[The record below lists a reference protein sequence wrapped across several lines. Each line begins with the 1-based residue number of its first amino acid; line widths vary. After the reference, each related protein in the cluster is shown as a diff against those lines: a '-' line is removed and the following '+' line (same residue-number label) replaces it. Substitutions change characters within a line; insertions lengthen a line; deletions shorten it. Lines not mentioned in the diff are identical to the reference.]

1 MIITHH
7 LTGPKAEEEE
17 KKADLSGASLESD
30 SSAVM
35 QETSDEA
42 VTSVHSVHTIRQE
55 GGWHLVMNSIKHHDN
70 STNLRSYKC
79 LVLS

>member
-1 MIITHH
+1 MIISHH
-7 LTGPKAEEEE
+7 PTGPRAEEED

-42 VTSVHSVHTIRQE
+42 VASVHSAHTMVRQE
-55 GGWHLVMNSIKHHDN
+55 GGWH
-70 STNLRSYKC
+70 
-79 LVLS
+79 

>member
-1 MIITHH
+1 MIISLH
-7 LTGPKAEEEE
+7 LTGPKVEEEE

-42 VTSVHSVHTIRQE
+42 VHTIVRQE
-55 GGWHLVMNSIKHHDN
+55 GGSQSRTDFYN
-70 STNLRSYKC
+70 
-79 LVLS
+79 

>member
-1 MIITHH
+1 MIISHH

-42 VTSVHSVHTIRQE
+42 VTSVHSVHAMVRQD
-55 GGWHLVMNSIKHHDN
+55 GG
-70 STNLRSYKC
+70 
-79 LVLS
+79 

>member
-1 MIITHH
+1 MIISLH

-42 VTSVHSVHTIRQE
+42 VTSVTSVHTIARQE
-55 GGWHLVMNSIKHHDN
+55 GGWLQVIN
-70 STNLRSYKC
+70 
-79 LVLS
+79 

>member
-1 MIITHH
+1 MIISRHP
-7 LTGPKAEEEE
+7 TGPKAELGLEEE

-42 VTSVHSVHTIRQE
+42 VHIIVRQE
-55 GGWHLVMNSIKHHDN
+55 GGLQSTFGLISITD
-70 STNLRSYKC
+70 
-79 LVLS
+79 